1 MEVKSRL
8 NGAKGCF
15 LRNYYSNVETL
26 GSQKTETI
34 RKKLKPQF
42 FGTFWNVNKPVKL
55 SSEQWPWP
63 NERNLTHVYFR
74 SPFMTNM
81 LTTGNYFFTAV
92 FAVESFAKLAAMS
105 PKYFFSDNWNVFDF
119 LIVILSLVELLFEGV
134 EGLSMLRSF
143 RLLR

>member
-1 MEVKSRL
+1 
-8 NGAKGCF
+8 
-15 LRNYYSNVETL
+15 
-26 GSQKTETI
+26 
-34 RKKLKPQF
+34 
-42 FGTFWNVNKPVKL
+42 
-55 SSEQWPWP
+55 
-63 NERNLTHVYFR
+63 
-74 SPFMTNM
+74 MTNM